1 MTSQNL
7 ANLAKTGQLKAEA
20 PSRKEF
26 EGLVRS
32 ARARLKDAH
41 IKTLSIES
49 RFDLGYNASHAL
61 ALAALRWHG
70 YRSENRYIV
79 FQCLQHTLDFAL
91 SIGGYWRCAMS
102 AATLR
107 NTKDIWKSM
116 NNW

>member
-7 ANLAKTGQLKAEA
+7 ANLAKTGQLKAEP

-26 EGLVRS
+26 DGLVRS
-32 ARARLKDAH
+32 AHARLHWRWRPCAGTATAR
-41 IKTLSIES
+41 KTVTSFFNVCRI
-49 RFDLGYNASHAL
+49 RWIL
-61 ALAALRWHG
+61 AQR
-70 YRSENRYIV
+70 
-79 FQCLQHTLDFAL
+79 
-91 SIGGYWRCAMS
+91 IGGYWRCATS